1 MAAQQTPPGWY
12 TNPYGQ
18 LQWWDGYAWGQLA
31 QQPPQPPPGPP
42 APSAGSVASAPNP
55 GSAGSATSAP
65 PDKALPNV
73 SGFVWGALGLAVIA
87 LVAELIALLP
97 LFGVGWQLELDEF
110 GNLPSGGMT
119 QALPT
124 VPLWLPVM
132 LAAGGVALAIIG
144 LRRSAKKR
152 AGVVVL
158 IVVGFAAVAPVVVPP
173 LLVILGFAL
182 YASVGI
188 GTELSGGTPLG

>member
-1 MAAQQTPPGWY
+1 M
-12 TNPYGQ
+12 
-18 LQWWDGYAWGQLA
+18 
-31 QQPPQPPPGPP
+31 
-42 APSAGSVASAPNP
+42 VSAPDP
-55 GSAGSATSAP
+55 GSAGSAAWAPAAAAVPSAA
-65 PDKALPNV
+65 ALPNV

-97 LFGVGWQLELDEF
+97 VFGVGWRLELDEF

-124 VPLWLPVM
+124 VPLWLPVL

-144 LRRSAKKR
+144 LRKSAKKR
-152 AGVVVL
+152 AGVVALVFA
-158 IVVGFAAVAPVVVPP
+158 GFAVVAPVIVPP

-182 YASVGI
+182 YASAGI
-188 GTELSGGTPLG
+188 STELSGGTPLG